1 MLFLT
6 FQRIIMHSFSGSRR
20 LRLPDPENERKVVN
34 YSPKDT
40 ASHPQRLEPSRTP
53 WLCVS
58 TGHEMEEG

>member
-1 MLFLT
+1 
-6 FQRIIMHSFSGSRR
+6 MHSFSGSRR